1 MSEPLVSLL
10 FQSYNHERFLE
21 RSVGSALEQTWPH
34 KEVWVVDDGST
45 DGSHR
50 ILSEWS
56 ALEGFRYDHQEN
68 QGLIPTLNRMV
79 AGSTGEYL
87 ALQAT
92 DDFWHPD
99 KTRRQVEFLQAH
111 PEVDV
116 CLTATVCVDAAGHR
130 LGRASQPFLS
140 ASPAGYGFEALFTG
154 KTAVPCAS
162 ALIRRSAL
170 ERQIPFDPAYP
181 VEDLWLWL
189 RMTHAGA
196 KFAFLPDELAFYRLH
211 GSNLHAKTAFMERE
225 ILKILALYSNHPS
238 YPKALRRWEAA
249 FFSEWALSDKRTALG
264 RLGRVSL
271 REDQARKGLLKLFV
285 PSRLWKR
292 FKRV

>member
-21 RSVGSALEQTWPH
+21 RSVGSALEQTWPN
-34 KEVWVVDDGST
+34 KEIWVVDDGST

-79 AGSTGEYL
+79 AGSAGEYL

-116 CLTATVCVDAAGHR
+116 CLTATVCIDADGLR

-140 ASPAGYGFEALFTG
+140 PSPAGYGFEALFAG
-154 KTAVPCAS
+154 RTAVPGAS

-196 KFAFLPDELAFYRLH
+196 RFAFLPDELAFYRLH

-238 YPKALRRWEAA
+238 YPRALRRWEAA
-249 FFSEWALSDKRTALG
+249 FFSEWALSDKWTALG

-271 REDQARKGLLKLFV
+271 REDQAWKGLLKLFV

>member
-21 RSVGSALEQTWPH
+21 RSIGSALEQTWPN

-56 ALEGFRYDHQEN
+56 ALEGFRYDRQEN

-79 AGSTGEYL
+79 AGSSGEFV

-116 CLTATVCVDAAGHR
+116 CLTATVCVDAGGHR

-140 ASPAGYGFEALFTG
+140 SSPAGYDFEALFTG
-154 KTAVPCAS
+154 KSAVPCAS

-170 ERQIPFDPAYP
+170 QRQIPFDPAYP

-196 KFAFLPDELAFYRLH
+196 KIAFLPDELAFYRLH

-249 FFSEWALSDKRTALG
+249 YFSEWAIADKGTALR

-271 REDQARKGLLKLFV
+271 REDQTWKGLLKLFV
-285 PSRLWKR
+285 PSRIWKR
-292 FKRV
+292 LKRV

>member
-21 RSVGSALEQTWPH
+21 RSVGSALEQTWSR
-34 KEVWVVDDGST
+34 KEIWVVDDGST
-45 DGSHR
+45 DGTHR

-56 ALEGFRYDHQEN
+56 ALEGFRYDRQEN
-68 QGLIPTLNRMV
+68 QGLIATLNRMV
-79 AGSTGEYL
+79 EGSTGEFV

-116 CLTATVCVDAAGHR
+116 CLAATVCVDAEGHR
-130 LGRASQPFLS
+130 LGRASQQFLS

-154 KTAVPCAS
+154 KTAVPGAS

-170 ERQIPFDPAYP
+170 QRQMPFDPAYP
-181 VEDLWLWL
+181 IEDLWLWL

-196 KFAFLPDELAFYRLH
+196 KFAFLPDELAYYRLH

-225 ILKILALYSNHPS
+225 AFRILALFSNHPS
-238 YPKALRRWEAA
+238 YPRAVRRWKAALFSQWAISNKREALRR
-249 FFSEWALSDKRTALG
+249 LPRI
-264 RLGRVSL
+264 SL
-271 REDQARKGLLKLFV
+271 REDQALKGLI
-285 PSRLWKR
+285 RLLIPNSLWIRWKR
-292 FKRV
+292 I

>member
-10 FQSYNHERFLE
+10 FQSYNHERFLD
-21 RSVGSALEQTWPH
+21 RSVGSALEQTWPN

-116 CLTATVCVDAAGHR
+116 CLTATVCIDADGLR

-154 KTAVPCAS
+154 KTAVPGAS